1 MDVTTCPEWPSDGRQ
16 SASSCEQDERDTLLD
31 EALQKAR
38 SGDSNG
44 AIRWLARQMRGRGH
58 NMQDIRR
65 ASRELVQRLDP
76 DRRPGPA
83 PERVPAHLEAIK
95 TLFTGRLR
103 WCPERRTWLHWTGKC
118 WQTDYEERVRAD
130 VYEALYQEYAGRCM
144 HPASEDE
151 RNRAVDRMNEL
162 RDSRYWEK
170 ALELFKGEEGVLTQA
185 SELNADP
192 WLLNTPSG
200 VLELR
205 TGKLREHR
213 PEDLLSR
220 ITAAEYDPQAEC
232 TLFEAFLRQILPHN
246 GLVEYMQAVLGMAL
260 IGANRPQELYILYG
274 RGRNGK
280 STLLNVLQAVL
291 GDYAGPIPRDAVLT
305 RRQQQDAAR
314 VSLAACEGIRFGVLD
329 ELADGATLSP
339 VAVKDLTSDNPMKA
353 RALYENYRDIRL
365 SVTPFIAT
373 NHKPAIPEQT
383 EGTWRRV
390 RLIPFT
396 FQVAEESVDPQME
409 GKLLREDAGILR
421 WLVDGCRR
429 ALEHGLQMPPVVAE
443 ATGEYRTEED
453 ALAEFIDAC
462 CVTGPACRAVFG
474 DLYTAYQQW
483 CDENGV
489 ERALTKKAFS
499 KSLEQRGIGTRTERV
514 GGRTAKVC
522 RGIGLRSEAGPVT
535 DVTDLRQFQKLSAH
549 AHARESFSK
558 QAIIGNIGNAC
569 ASETAVSA
577 TFCDSDGAEDV
588 SEPPAGWLDSVALAE
603 EPPPEDENLDCE
615 PASEDDVCQ
624 AAQALLESGRYP
636 ASLPELCIVD
646 CRRYLESNL
655 RDAVEGPPA
664 IRGPAIDR
672 LREFL
677 DSEALKGHITPR
689 R

>member
-1 MDVTTCPEWPSDGRQ
+1 MDVTTCPEWSSDGRQ
-16 SASSCEQDERDTLLD
+16 SASSCEQDERDALLD

-103 WCPERRTWLHWTGKC
+103 WCPERKTWLRWTGKC
-118 WQTDYEERVRAD
+118 WQTDYEEQVRAD
-130 VYEALYQEYAGRCM
+130 VHEALRQEYAGRYT
-144 HPASEDE
+144 HPASEED
-151 RNRAVDRMNEL
+151 RKRALARLNEL
-162 RDSRYWEK
+162 EADRYWDK
-170 ALELFKGEEGVLTQA
+170 ALELFKGHDGVLTQA
-185 SELNADP
+185 SELDADP

-200 VLELR
+200 VLDLR
-205 TGKLREHR
+205 TGELREQQ

-220 ITAAEYDPQAEC
+220 ITAAEYDPQAQC
-232 TLFEAFLRQILPHN
+232 PLFEAFLRQILPHN

-260 IGANRPQELYILYG
+260 IGANRPQELYILHG
-274 RGRNGK
+274 GGRNGK

-396 FQVAEESVDPQME
+396 FQVAEESVDPQMQE
-409 GKLLREDAGILR
+409 KLLQEAVGILR

-462 CVTGPACRAVFG
+462 CVTGPAYRAVFR
-474 DLYTAYQQW
+474 DLYAAYQQW

-499 KSLEQRGIGTRTERV
+499 RLLEQRGVESRQARV
-514 GGRTAKVC
+514 DGQKC
-522 RGIGLRSEAGPVT
+522 QLCHGIGLHGVR
-535 DVTDLRQFQKLSAH
+535 DVRDLGQFQKVPVLSLH
-549 AHARESFSK
+549 GQTFQK
-558 QAIIGNIGNAC
+558 QPLSRTSRTPE
-569 ASETAVSA
+569 ASEPLFDALPETS
-577 TFCDSDGAEDV
+577 CDAADPFWDGH
-588 SEPPAGWLDSVALAE
+588 E
-603 EPPPEDENLDCE
+603 EPDCE
-615 PASEDDVCQ
+615 PALEDDTIQ
-624 AAQALLESGRYP
+624 AARALLESGGYP

-655 RDAVEGPPA
+655 RDAVDGPPA
-664 IRGPAIDR
+664 ISGPAIDR
-672 LREFL
+672 LRAFL
-677 DSEALKGHITPR
+677 DSEALKGRITPR

>member
-429 ALEHGLQMPPVVAE
+429 ALEHGLQRPPVVEE
-443 ATGEYRTEED
+443 ATREYRTEED

-462 CVTGPACRAVFG
+462 CVTGPACRAVFR
-474 DLYTAYQQW
+474 DLYAAYQQW

-489 ERALTKKAFS
+489 ERALTKKAFAA
-499 KSLEQRGIGTRTERV
+499 SLEQRGMEKKRERV
-514 GGRTAKVC
+514 GAQAEQVY
-522 RGIGLRSEAGPVT
+522 RGIGLLNNRDSVR
-535 DVTDLRQFQKLSAH
+535 DVHDSGQFQKIPVH

-558 QAIIGNIGNAC
+558 QAIIANIVNTC
-569 ASETAVSA
+569 PSETAVPA
-577 TFCDSDGAEDV
+577 TFCDSDGAGDV
-588 SEPPAGWLDSVALAE
+588 SEPPAGWLDSVALTE

-636 ASLPELCIVD
+636 ASLPDLRIVD

-655 RDAVEGPPA
+655 RDAVDGPPA
-664 IRGPAIDR
+664 IRDPAIDR
-672 LREFL
+672 LRRLLEHV
-677 DSEALKGHITPR
+677 DAAGR
-689 R
+689 